1 MLPRLRSS
9 LQAVEKCHG
18 DAMTSLSLASGSGD
32 DGVLPEEVSKMTL
45 RMTLRMTLI
54 MTLNMTLI

>member
-32 DGVLPEEVSKMTL
+32 DGVMPEEV
-45 RMTLRMTLI
+45 RRTLRMTLI
-54 MTLNMTLI
+54 MMMIKGEE

>member
-1 MLPRLRSS
+1 MISSVYPRLRTS

-32 DGVLPEEVSKMTL
+32 DGVLPEEVSGFD
-45 RMTLRMTLI
+45 RE
-54 MTLNMTLI
+54 